1 MRCKKLLL
9 GGVVMIT
16 WKSYTNTPTVVD
28 YLSHS
33 AMKLLEIH
41 AMLVKVRKG
50 DMGEKPNLLRQIDST
65 KKQLDEISHA
75 LILEYR
81 KRQENERFLKQILLS
96 ISDQLFSL
104 NNGFKETGRLF
115 FQEVRILQS
124 QMQCLYEGKEK
135 LHFLN
140 SEEALCSPSKIDEVI
155 KQLQKAR
162 EKLIVESPHLFKKE
176 C

>member
-1 MRCKKLLL
+1 MVARKH
-9 GGVVMIT
+9 
-16 WKSYTNTPTVVD
+16 YADTPTLVD

-33 AMKLLEIH
+33 AVQLLDIH
-41 AMLVKVRKG
+41 TMLLKAREG
-50 DMGEKPNLLRQIDST
+50 NMGEKPNLLHKIDST

-115 FQEVRILQS
+115 FQEIRILQS
-124 QMQCLYEGKEK
+124 QMQCVYEGREK
-135 LHFLN
+135 QNLLDSQASFY
-140 SEEALCSPSKIDEVI
+140 SPSKIDEVI

-162 EKLIVESPHLFKKE
+162 KKLIVESPHLFEKE
-176 C
+176 YSSSEKNLNKTR

>member
-1 MRCKKLLL
+1 
-9 GGVVMIT
+9 MIAR
-16 WKSYTNTPTVVD
+16 KRYVNTPTVVD

-33 AMKLLEIH
+33 AIKLLDIH

-96 ISDQLFSL
+96 ISDQLFAL

-124 QMQCLYEGKEK
+124 QIQCLYEGKER
-135 LHFLN
+135 LHLLN
-140 SEEALCSPSKIDEVI
+140 NQESFCSPSKIDEVI

-162 EKLIVESPHLFKKE
+162 EKLILESPHLFEKSTKAKQ
-176 C
+176 

>member
-1 MRCKKLLL
+1 MVAQKCYA
-9 GGVVMIT
+9 
-16 WKSYTNTPTVVD
+16 STPTLVD

-33 AMKLLEIH
+33 AVNLLGIH
-41 AMLVKVRKG
+41 AILLKMREKA
-50 DMGEKPNLLRQIDST
+50 MGGESNLLRQIDST
-65 KKQLDEISHA
+65 KKQLNELSCA

-104 NNGFKETGRLF
+104 NNDFKETGRLF
-115 FQEVRILQS
+115 FQEIRMLQS
-124 QMQCLYEGKEK
+124 QMQCFYEGKERQY
-135 LHFLN
+135 LL
-140 SEEALCSPSKIDEVI
+140 SEQESSYSPSKIDEVI

-162 EKLIVESPHLFKKE
+162 EKLIIESPHLFEKD

>member
-1 MRCKKLLL
+1 
-9 GGVVMIT
+9 MIT
-16 WKSYTNTPTVVD
+16 LERYVNTPKVVD

-33 AMKLLEIH
+33 AINLLNIH

-50 DMGEKPNLLRQIDST
+50 DMGEKPNLLCQINST

-81 KRQENERFLKQILLS
+81 KRQENERFLKQVLLS

-115 FQEVRILQS
+115 FQEIRMLQS
-124 QMQCLYEGKEK
+124 QMQCLYEGKER
-135 LHFLN
+135 LHLLN
-140 SEEALCSPSKIDEVI
+140 SQEAFCSPSQIDEVI

-162 EKLIVESPHLFKKE
+162 EKLILESPHLFEKKHKS
-176 C
+176 

>member
-1 MRCKKLLL
+1 
-9 GGVVMIT
+9 MIAQ
-16 WKSYTNTPTVVD
+16 KRYANKPTIVD

-33 AMKLLEIH
+33 AIKLLDIH
-41 AMLVKVRKG
+41 AMLAKVRKG

-65 KKQLDEISHA
+65 KQQLDEISHA

-96 ISDQLFSL
+96 ISNQLFSL

-124 QMQCLYEGKEK
+124 QMQCLYEGKER
-135 LHFLN
+135 LHLLN
-140 SEEALCSPSKIDEVI
+140 SQEAPCSPSKIDEII

-162 EKLIVESPHLFKKE
+162 EKLIIESPHLFEKKQKS
-176 C
+176 

>member
-1 MRCKKLLL
+1 M
-9 GGVVMIT
+9 MIAR
-16 WKSYTNTPTVVD
+16 KSYVNRPAIVD

-33 AMKLLEIH
+33 AIKLLEIH

-96 ISDQLFSL
+96 ISDQLFLL

-115 FQEVRILQS
+115 FQEIRILQS
-124 QMQCLYEGKEK
+124 QIQCLYEEKER
-135 LHFLN
+135 LHLLN
-140 SEEALCSPSKIDEVI
+140 NEEYLYSPSKIDEVI

-162 EKLIVESPHLFKKE
+162 EKLIVESPHLFEKE

>member
-1 MRCKKLLL
+1 MVAQKR
-9 GGVVMIT
+9 
-16 WKSYTNTPTVVD
+16 YANTPTLVD

-33 AMKLLEIH
+33 AIKLLDIH
-41 AMLVKVRKG
+41 AMLLKVRE
-50 DMGEKPNLLRQIDST
+50 DNMGGESNLLHQIDST

-115 FQEVRILQS
+115 FQEIRILQS
-124 QMQCLYEGKEK
+124 QMQCFYESRERQH
-135 LHFLN
+135 LLDNQESFY
-140 SEEALCSPSKIDEVI
+140 SPSKIDEII
-155 KQLQKAR
+155 KKLQKAR
-162 EKLIVESPHLFKKE
+162 EKLIIESPHLFEKE

>member
-1 MRCKKLLL
+1 MLVQRCYASTSNRL
-9 GGVVMIT
+9 V
-16 WKSYTNTPTVVD
+16 N

-33 AMKLLEIH
+33 ALQSLNIYTMLLKMRE
-41 AMLVKVRKG
+41 G
-50 DMGEKPNLLRQIDST
+50 NMGEKMNLLRQIDST
-65 KKQLDEISHA
+65 KKQLDEISYA

-115 FQEVRILQS
+115 FQEIRMLQS
-124 QMQCLYEGKEK
+124 QMQCFYENREK
-135 LHFLN
+135 QDLLDNKDFY
-140 SEEALCSPSKIDEVI
+140 SSSKIDEVI

-162 EKLIVESPHLFKKE
+162 KKLIIESPHLFKRE
-176 C
+176 H

>member
-1 MRCKKLLL
+1 MVAQKC
-9 GGVVMIT
+9 
-16 WKSYTNTPTVVD
+16 YTNTPTLVD

-33 AMKLLEIH
+33 AIKLLDIH
-41 AMLVKVRKG
+41 AMLLKVKEEN
-50 DMGEKPNLLRQIDST
+50 MGGESNLLHQIDST

-81 KRQENERFLKQILLS
+81 KRQENERFLKQILVS

-115 FQEVRILQS
+115 FQEIRILQS
-124 QMQCLYEGKEK
+124 QMQCFYEGRERQH
-135 LHFLN
+135 LLESQGSFY
-140 SEEALCSPSKIDEVI
+140 SPSKIDEII

-162 EKLIVESPHLFKKE
+162 EKLITESPHLFEKE

>member
-1 MRCKKLLL
+1 MMLVQKCYASTSNRL
-9 GGVVMIT
+9 V
-16 WKSYTNTPTVVD
+16 N

-33 AMKLLEIH
+33 AVQLLNIH
-41 AMLVKVRKG
+41 TMLLKVREG
-50 DMGEKPNLLRQIDST
+50 NMGEKTNLLRQIDST

-115 FQEVRILQS
+115 FQEIRMLQS
-124 QMQCLYEGKEK
+124 QMQCFYEGKEK
-135 LHFLN
+135 QDLLN
-140 SEEALCSPSKIDEVI
+140 NQDFYSSSKIDEVI

-162 EKLIVESPHLFKKE
+162 KKLIIESPHLFE
-176 C
+176 RER

>member
-1 MRCKKLLL
+1 MVARRRF
-9 GGVVMIT
+9 
-16 WKSYTNTPTVVD
+16 TNTLTLVD

-33 AMKLLEIH
+33 AVKLLGIH
-41 AMLVKVRKG
+41 AILLKARE
-50 DMGEKPNLLRQIDST
+50 DNMGEKPSLLRQIDST

-81 KRQENERFLKQILLS
+81 KRQENERFLKQMLLS

-104 NNGFKETGRLF
+104 NSGFKESGRLF
-115 FQEVRILQS
+115 FQEIRILQS
-124 QMQCLYEGKEK
+124 QLQCFYERKEK
-135 LHFLN
+135 QHLLD
-140 SEEALCSPSKIDEVI
+140 SQESLYSPSKIDEVI

-162 EKLIVESPHLFKKE
+162 EKLIVESPHLFEKE